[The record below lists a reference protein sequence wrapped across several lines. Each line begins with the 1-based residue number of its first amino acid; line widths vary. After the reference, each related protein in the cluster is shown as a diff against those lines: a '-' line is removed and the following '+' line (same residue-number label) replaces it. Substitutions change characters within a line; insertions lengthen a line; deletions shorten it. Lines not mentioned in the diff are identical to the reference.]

1 MRGKAGFVGGR
12 LLVGG
17 LRRGL
22 GKPMF
27 STMASG
33 LAVSAGVFAASNALG
48 FTITA
53 ATRTHKV
60 ADLLSSGP
68 FVLSAVATYAAG
80 PGTTAGLVATGLTG
94 LYCIRLTSFLVK
106 RVLKLGKDTRFDG
119 YIPEEG
125 EKMTAAKLK
134 SLGGLWT
141 IMASWGFIVS
151 LPVTIINSTAAA
163 TAGPLFWVFISG
175 QAAGFVIEAL
185 ADTQKSKFKED
196 PKNKGNF
203 ITTGLWKYSRHPN
216 YFGEIVFWWSAF
228 GSAVA
233 SCGISAP
240 ALLAIGSP
248 AMTTALLLKVSGIP
262 LAEQKDEEKY
272 GVREEFQRYKRTT
285 NLLIPG
291 TPKRED

>member
-1 MRGKAGFVGGR
+1 
-12 LLVGG
+12 
-17 LRRGL
+17 
-22 GKPMF
+22 MF

-33 LAVSAGVFAASNALG
+33 LVVSAGVFVASNALG
-48 FTITA
+48 FGITA

-60 ADLLSSGP
+60 ADLLSAGP
-68 FVLSAVATYAAG
+68 FVLSAVATYAVG
-80 PGTTAGLVATGLTG
+80 PGTTAGLVVTGLTG
-94 LYCIRLTSFLVK
+94 LHCIRLTSFLVK
-106 RVLKLGKDTRFDG
+106 RVLKLGKDSRFDG

-141 IMASWGFIVS
+141 TMATWGFIVS
-151 LPVTIINSTAAA
+151 LPVTVINSTAAA
-163 TAGPLFWVFISG
+163 TAGPLFWVFISS
-175 QAAGFVIEAL
+175 QAAGLVMEAL
-185 ADTQKSKFKED
+185 ADSQKSKFKED
-196 PKNKGNF
+196 PKNKGSF

-240 ALLAIGSP
+240 VLLAIGSP

-262 LAEQKDEEKY
+262 LAEQKDEERY
-272 GVREEFQRYKRTT
+272 GDREEFQRYKRTT

-291 TPKRED
+291 TPKRDD